1 MTIRHSIH
9 AFLLTLLAWIGL
21 MIGVTFFSNEAP
33 FALVLF
39 PSKAFL
45 EQVPDDISVISYT
58 QFSLT
63 LASDETD
70 LPYQLY
76 RSGAWI
82 VLPAGLQGCFTN
94 LS

>member
-1 MTIRHSIH
+1 MTIRHIIRVF
-9 AFLLTLLAWIGL
+9 FLTFLVWVGII
-21 MIGVTFFSNEAP
+21 IGVTFVSNKAP

-45 EQVPDDISVISYT
+45 DQVPDNIGVISST
-58 QFSLT
+58 KFSLT
-63 LASDETD
+63 LASDVAD

-82 VLPAGLQGCFTN
+82 VLPAGLQGCFAN
-94 LS
+94 SS